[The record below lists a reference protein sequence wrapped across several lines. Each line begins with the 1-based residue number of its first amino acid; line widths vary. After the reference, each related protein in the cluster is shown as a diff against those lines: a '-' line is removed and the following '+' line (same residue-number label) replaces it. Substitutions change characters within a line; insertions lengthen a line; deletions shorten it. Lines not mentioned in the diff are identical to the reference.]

1 MFLDE
6 VTIFAKAGN
15 GGDGCVSF
23 RREKYVPKG
32 GPDGGDGGKGGSIY
46 FEADPQKTTLVNFK
60 HQRHFR
66 AQDGQHGKGKNMF
79 GRGGEDLVIKV
90 PVGTIVKDTETDEII
105 ADIIDPHQKLLVF
118 EGGRGGKGNTR
129 FKSSTNRA
137 PRKST
142 PGVKNEDRR
151 LKLELKLLAD
161 VGLVGLPNAGKS
173 TLLSRVSHARPKIAD
188 YPFTTKEP
196 MLGIVKV
203 GDFSSFV
210 AADIPGLIEG
220 AHSGTGLGDKF
231 LKHIERTKVLVHLVD
246 VANVD
251 GSDPYKNF
259 KIINQELKK
268 YSPALIKKPQIVV
281 LNKIDALSDPRVAE
295 KIKKKIEKKY
305 PVCLVSAVAGQGL
318 KELLE
323 AVAEKLK

>member
-6 VTIFAKAGN
+6 VTIYAKAGN
-15 GGDGCVSF
+15 GGDGCSSF
-23 RREKYVPKG
+23 RREKYIPKG

-60 HQRHFR
+60 HRRHFR
-66 AQDGQHGKGKNMF
+66 AQNGQQGRGKNMT
-79 GRGGEDLVIKV
+79 GRGGEDLIIQV
-90 PVGTIVKDTETDEII
+90 PIGTIIKDVETDEII
-105 ADIIDPHQKLLVF
+105 ADVVDPKHKVLVYV
-118 EGGRGGKGNTR
+118 GGRGGRGNTR

-137 PRKST
+137 PRKFT
-142 PGVKNEDRR
+142 PGVRTQEFK

-173 TLLSRVSHARPKIAD
+173 TLLSRISMARPKIAG

-203 GDFSSFV
+203 GDYSSFV

-220 AHSGTGLGDKF
+220 AHTGTGLGDKF

-246 VANVD
+246 VANLD
-251 GSDPYKNF
+251 GSDPFKNF
-259 KIINQELKK
+259 KIINKELKG
-268 YSPALIKKPQIVV
+268 YSPTLIKKPQIVV
-281 LNKIDALSDPRVAE
+281 LNKIDALSDPKVAE

-305 PVCLVSAVAGQGL
+305 PVYLISAVAGQGL
-318 KELLE
+318 KELLA
-323 AVAEKLK
+323 AVAEKLA